1 MFLPPPCD
9 YVTCFMAYVQIVQME
24 MWFEPTDMMAVRQ
37 ALMDTDKRKK
47 MRKIP
52 DKALLEGGGGV

>member
-1 MFLPPPCD
+1 
-9 YVTCFMAYVQIVQME
+9 

-47 MRKIP
+47 NAKNTR
-52 DKALLEGGGGV
+52 